1 MDSIAKDNVLKIFTL
16 KEDSSFYIVV
26 QSLLA
31 LFEYHLYKSKK
42 LQTIFTEWKL
52 HSKGKL
58 PKTIPRTWK
67 NITKD
72 VGLKNESKQKT
83 LFCIETLLVM
93 LFKSILAIFSQKYK
107 LPFSQASFASK
118 KQSFTDI
125 VQFINEID
133 THLLYSEPYEK
144 QFDWWFE
151 PFEKFENEKA
161 APERMVSHLEK
172 LRTGLSNM
180 MKFLEEISLSQETDI
195 FGELYQHIIDRQIR
209 KNLGEFYTPLSVVK
223 IILDSVGY
231 LKGNQLN
238 KKILLDPA
246 CGSGVFLIEALKR
259 YISDVIED
267 AELLGW
273 SQVLEEL
280 CNCSKILGLDINPFS
295 CLMTKIRFALELL
308 PYYRKALQEKPSFV
322 FPKPPIFS
330 SNFLIESGLDENS
343 FDYIIGNPPYVGVT
357 QIPKEERKIY
367 QKKFKTAKGR
377 LNLYILFIERAI
389 DLLKPDGM
397 LGFLLSTAFMVYSG
411 YGRALREYILEKCRI
426 KKMINLALCE
436 SVFKQDVSVGIYI
449 FQKTKTNK
457 KVDPIT
463 SVVLKTNDL
472 HSLSS
477 IPSTEKETPKHI
489 VMMFPQSFF
498 SMTQENIFSPF
509 LGNKYHSIIKKM
521 EDGITVLGDLFKIEQ
536 CIRIG
541 SSETRKLV
549 LISEEQYKSLSLLQQ
564 KRHRRII
571 NGLDLERYR
580 INWKH
585 IYLKYEPE
593 TDDERLYLSKNP
605 SIFEREK
612 LFFRNTS
619 KYLTTAYDGGGN
631 SSKLDHE
638 KYYYALNTLYLL
650 FLNAENEKNRNDF
663 LIKYALAYLNSPLA
677 EFYYRVMYWGL
688 LIPGGSMKYR
698 ECIKY
703 LPFKL
708 PETSKE
714 ENIIRNIVGN
724 VDKILEA
731 QPFHSPDIDYSL
743 LKRINQSLFN
753 LYNFNSLEIEQINR
767 FLTDFCPSCPAE
779 TKSKIK
785 LLEK

>member
-1 MDSIAKDNVLKIFTL
+1 MDSIAKDNVLKIFAL

-31 LFEYHLYKSKK
+31 LFEYHLYDSKK
-42 LQTIFTEWKL
+42 LQIIFTEWKL
-52 HSKGKL
+52 YSKGKL
-58 PKTIPRTWK
+58 PKIIPHTWK
-67 NITKD
+67 NIIND
-72 VGLKNESKQKT
+72 VGLKNESTQKT
-83 LFCIETLLVM
+83 LFCIETLLVI

-107 LPFSQASFASK
+107 LPFSQATFASK
-118 KQSFTDI
+118 KQSLTDI
-125 VQFINEID
+125 VQFIFEID

-161 APERMVSHLEK
+161 VPERMLSHLEK

-180 MKFLEEISLSQETDI
+180 MKFLEETSLSQETDI
-195 FGELYQHIIDRQIR
+195 FGELYQHIIDTQIR

-238 KKILLDPA
+238 KKKLLDPS

-259 YISDVIED
+259 YISDVTED
-267 AELLGW
+267 AELFGW

-280 CNCSKILGLDINPFS
+280 FNSSKILGFDIYPFS
-295 CLMTKIRFALELL
+295 CLMTKLRFVLELL
-308 PYYRKALQEKPSFV
+308 PYYKKALQEKPSFV
-322 FPKPPIFS
+322 LPKTPIFCS
-330 SNFLIESGLDENS
+330 DFLTESGLDDDS

-357 QIPKEERKIY
+357 QISKEKRESY
-367 QKKFKTAKGR
+367 QKKFRTAKGR
-377 LNLYILFIERAI
+377 LNLYVLFIERSI
-389 DLLKPDGM
+389 DLLKSDGM
-397 LGFLLSTAFMVYSG
+397 LGFLLPTAFMVYSG

-426 KKMINLALCE
+426 KKMINLALYE

-477 IPSTEKETPKHI
+477 IPSPEKETPKHI
-489 VMMFPQSFF
+489 VMMFPQSYFF
-498 SMTQENIFSPF
+498 MTQENIFSPF
-509 LGNKYHSIIKKM
+509 LGKKYYLIIKKM
-521 EDGITVLGDLFKIEQ
+521 EDEVSLLGDVFKIEQ

-541 SSETRKLV
+541 SPETRKLV
-549 LISEEQYKSLSLLQQ
+549 LISEEQYKSLSSLQQ

-571 NGLDLERYR
+571 DGLDINRYR
-580 INWKH
+580 INWRH

-593 TDDERLYLSKNP
+593 TDHERLYLSKKP
-605 SIFEREK
+605 SIFNRKK

-619 KYLTTAYDGGGN
+619 KFLTVAYDGGDD
-631 SSKLDHE
+631 SKPDHA
-638 KYYYALNTLYLL
+638 KFFYALNTLYLL
-650 FLNAENEKNRNDF
+650 FLKGKYNEDRED
-663 LIKYALAYLNSPLA
+663 LLTKYALAYLNSPLA
-677 EFYYRVMYWGL
+677 EFYYRAMFWGL
-688 LIPGGSMKYR
+688 VIPGGSIKYR
-698 ECIKY
+698 EILRY
-703 LPFKL
+703 LPLKL
-708 PETSKE
+708 PETSTE
-714 ENIIRNIVGN
+714 ENIIDVIVKN
-724 VDKILEA
+724 VNKILEA
-731 QPFHSPDIDYSL
+731 NANDSDIENH
-743 LKRINQSLFN
+743 LKRINSLLFT
-753 LYNFNSLEIEQINR
+753 LYDLNSLEIERINR
-767 FLTDFCPSCPAE
+767 FLTDFCPSCPAV
-779 TKSKIK
+779 TKSKKK